1 MTWDEIY
8 KGVMPVVDK
17 VAQKVGQVTDLAT
30 LEIKKNAQEKV
41 LSSAFATLG
50 KLFYASVTSEEK
62 NLDAEIAEAVR
73 TIAVEEKKLAVIETR
88 LRQIK
93 ERSIQANES
102 V

>member
-8 KGVMPVVDK
+8 KGVMPVMDK
-17 VAQKVGQVTDLAT
+17 VAEKVGQVTDIAA
-30 LEIKKNAQEKV
+30 LEIKKNAQEKA
-41 LSSAFATLG
+41 LSGAFATLG
-50 KLFYASVTSEEK
+50 RLFYASVTSEEK